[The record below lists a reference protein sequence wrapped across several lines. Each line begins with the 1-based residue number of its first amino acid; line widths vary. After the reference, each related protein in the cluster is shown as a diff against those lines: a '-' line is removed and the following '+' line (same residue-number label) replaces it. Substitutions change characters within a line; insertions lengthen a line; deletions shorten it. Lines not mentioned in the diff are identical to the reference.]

1 MSRSKQPEKR
11 PEKKSDQSAQ
21 SPAERISF
29 LIACAILAGV
39 LGIVLFL
46 WGRDS
51 FGRLSHRNPQ
61 PPTLAVTST
70 VENRQGLYYV
80 PFTVTNTGGETAEA
94 VQIIAELSIN
104 GKVVESG
111 EQQIDFL
118 SSQEEAEGAFIF
130 TQAPSS
136 GKLIVRTA
144 SYKLP

>member
-11 PEKKSDQSAQ
+11 PEKKSDHSAQ

-29 LIACAILAGV
+29 LIACAILTSV
-39 LGIVLFL
+39 LGTVLFL
-46 WGRDS
+46 WGRD
-51 FGRLSHRNPQ
+51 RNPQ
-61 PPTLAVTST
+61 PPTLAISST

-80 PFTVTNTGGETAEA
+80 PFTVINTGGETAEA

-104 GKVVESG
+104 GEIVESG

-130 TQAPSS
+130 TQAPNS
-136 GKLIVRTA
+136 GELIVRTA